1 MDADRPV
8 QSDALEP
15 CLHVLR
21 LVLPAAPFPLVLRR
35 DRLPGDPAAALDVA
49 DVLRYVGAARRVRRG
64 PLVAQIEGPG
74 DPLASP
80 ASVLRALALLR
91 EHDPDVMT
99 GLVIDGP
106 LLGEYADELV
116 DLAVH
121 HVVVRMDAATL
132 KVARRVYGRACYRGE
147 VLAGYDAARLVLEE
161 GRRAVRRLVAMRI
174 PTAIRFTAIPTVN
187 LGDLPAVAA
196 FAAGAGAER
205 VDVVPHRP
213 VRGAPLSRAGTPT
226 AGEMARARDAVRRA
240 YEAATP
246 DGIARAPGALSWFE
260 AARMED
266 VPLASLEHVEA
277 VALVEDPEVERPEA
291 PILPRR
297 RAQMVAVATTDGAFI
312 DRALCDATSVR
323 VYAVGSD
330 STALVGTRALPAEG
344 LRRRDG
350 VGSPRDLLRAVA
362 GCHAVVATRFTP
374 RAATLLGAVGIRAY
388 VAGGHVPDVLDRI
401 ARGVLRPPASD

>member
-1 MDADRPV
+1 MDVDRPV
-8 QSDALEP
+8 PSEETQP

-35 DRLPGDPAAALDVA
+35 DRPPGDPTSALDVA
-49 DVLRYVGAARRVRRG
+49 DVLRYVGAARRARRG

-106 LLGEYADELV
+106 LLGEYADELL
-116 DLAVH
+116 DLGVH
-121 HVVVRMDAATL
+121 HVVVRMDAATV
-132 KVARRVYGRACYRGE
+132 KAARRVYGRACYRGE
-147 VLAGYDAARLVLEE
+147 VLAGVDAARLVLEE
-161 GRRAVRRLVAMRI
+161 GRRAVRRLAAMRI
-174 PTAIRFTAIPTVN
+174 PTAVRFTAIPTVN
-187 LGDLPAVAA
+187 LGDLPAIAA
-196 FAAGAGAER
+196 FAADAGVER

-213 VRGAPLSRAGTPT
+213 VRGTPLARAGTPT
-226 AGEMARARDAVRRA
+226 RGEMARARDAVRRA

-246 DGIARAPGALSWFE
+246 EGVARAPGALSWFE
-260 AARMED
+260 AARVQD
-266 VPLASLEHVEA
+266 VPLLSLEHVEA
-277 VALVEDPEVERPEA
+277 VALVEDPAEERPEA

-297 RAQMVAVATTDGAFI
+297 RAQMVAVATTDGAFV
-312 DRALCDATSVR
+312 DRALGDATAVR

-330 STALVGTRALPAEG
+330 STALVTTRALPTDGA
-344 LRRRDG
+344 RRRDG

-362 GCHAVVATRFTP
+362 GCHAIVATRFTP
-374 RAATLLGAVGIRAY
+374 RAVTLLGAVGIRAH

-401 ARGVLRPPASD
+401 ARGVLRTPAPE